1 MAYFA
6 KGGGGV
12 SPISKGF
19 YHKKLR
25 ILAYLCQ
32 KGGGVSHPFQK
43 GFIIKKLRIFQSFPP
58 KKREG
63 EGVRI
68 SENSKKTHFLF
79 YYSPLSVIFD
89 IIEIPAF

>member
-1 MAYFA
+1 MLAHLKTENFSEFSA
-6 KGGGGV
+6 KK
-12 SPISKGF
+12 KG
-19 YHKKLR
+19 
-25 ILAYLCQ
+25 
-32 KGGGVSHPFQK
+32 
-43 GFIIKKLRIFQSFPP
+43 
-58 KKREG
+58 G